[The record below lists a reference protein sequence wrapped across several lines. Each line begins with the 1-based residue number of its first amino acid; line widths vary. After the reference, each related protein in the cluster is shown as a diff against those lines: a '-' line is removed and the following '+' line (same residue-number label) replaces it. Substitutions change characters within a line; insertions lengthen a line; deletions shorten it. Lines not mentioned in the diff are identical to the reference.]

1 MPAKRIPPALAEH
14 VTRVVQRRVVS
25 GRAVLS
31 LSDGRTLEGRRYFPA
46 GKDDYLRIVDDD
58 VAVHVHL
65 DDSWLPIG
73 SSWSWR
79 RSIDL
84 GPHRIDLTFKEIDT
98 DDELARFEALR
109 RFHYRGGGGAGRTV
123 PIIATSKI
131 WDLPTV
137 LGFVEVSSSMIANR
151 ARRVFLDAPYS
162 ETSGL
167 HWQQWNAEASKKY
180 SNAICRISR
189 FVIHPELRGLGLAK
203 GFMEAAR
210 RYAAERW
217 HYGGFRPRFLEITAD
232 MLKYYPFVDQQFVFM
247 GDTEGNQHRLS
258 KDMTYLVR
266 KAMGG
271 GDGMPEGGGGIMTL
285 QRGYASQ
292 LMRYLAT
299 NSRPLEDVVNSLRHE
314 PALLDQGTWE
324 ALHRLNR
331 RPKATYVAGLTA
343 DARAY
348 VERRRVLQAGGRST
362 TPKKQKEA
370 KMWVIRDLS
379 LSAHTAISQS
389 SEARH
394 LQDAFGFVGASLT
407 SEILAGLTFELRGGE
422 ITLVCGASGSGKSLL
437 VSACAGLLKGAPRE
451 NDQLPAGTRIDLEG
465 TISSPAKVIE
475 LSAVQGD
482 LTPLELKGQA
492 SLEDF
497 LSITAK
503 CGLAEP
509 QLFVRPVHSLSS
521 GQRYRLSVALAFLAR
536 PEVVIIDNFCEPL
549 DRFTALAVLR
559 GIKHL
564 ASETRTAVL
573 AATAAYDRLQALPE
587 IDQVVLLRRGDDP
600 VVSRPLEER

>member
-1 MPAKRIPPALAEH
+1 MHAKRIPPAAAEH
-14 VTRVVQRRVVS
+14 VTRVVQRRVVG
-25 GRAVLS
+25 GRSILS
-31 LSDGRTLEGRRYFPA
+31 LCDGRTLEARRYFPV
-46 GKDDYLRIVDDD
+46 GKDDYVRVGHDD
-58 VAVHVHL
+58 VAVHVHQ
-65 DDSWLPIG
+65 DNSWLPIG
-73 SSWSWR
+73 SSWSWH
-79 RSIDL
+79 RSVDL
-84 GPHRIDLTFKEIDT
+84 GPYRIDLTFKEIDT
-98 DDELARFEALR
+98 ADELCRFEALR

-123 PIIATSKI
+123 PIIATSKL
-131 WDLPTV
+131 WDLPSV

-232 MLKYYPFVDQQFVFM
+232 MLRYYPFVDRQFAFM

-314 PALLDQGTWE
+314 PALLDQDTWE

-348 VERRRVLQAGGRST
+348 VERRRALQAGGRST
-362 TPKKQKEA
+362 KPKKQKEA
-370 KMWVIRDLS
+370 KMWVIRDLG
-379 LSAHTAISQS
+379 LRAHTAISQS

-407 SEILAGLTFELRGGE
+407 SDIITGLTFELRGGE

-437 VSACAGLLKGAPRE
+437 IRTCAGLLSGSGKGEQP
-451 NDQLPAGTRIDLEG
+451 PAGARIDLEG
-465 TISSPAKVIE
+465 SVSGAAKVVE
-475 LSAVQGD
+475 LSAVEGN
-482 LTPLELKGQA
+482 LTPLELKGRA

-497 LSITAK
+497 LYITAK

-521 GQRYRLSVALAFLAR
+521 GQRYRLSVALAFLSK

-549 DRFTALAVLR
+549 DRFTTLAVLR
-559 GIKHL
+559 GLKHL
-564 ASETRTAVL
+564 AKETGAAVL

-600 VVSRPLEER
+600 LVSRPLEER